1 MLDLNALVKD
11 VTIIDTSGKEHKLTG
26 KNPEAQLQ
34 GIKIYESIELNTI
47 AAELMVVDTAINLI
61 GSIPIVGTETVKI
74 KLQAPNISQKDYE
87 WEFVIYGIRNR
98 IVSKN
103 VQIYVLDLFSVEALR
118 NETLRIGKVLKG
130 SADKIVSDVL
140 KTYLSTNKNIM
151 AESCKYKVK
160 QIPSLKRPFDVITS
174 MLPECV
180 SSSTNPQSQ
189 PLDSKTKSSSGSNG
203 VSGGKTDASPKT
215 TVSGSAG
222 YMFFE
227 TYDGYVFKSIDTL
240 IKENQ
245 SKHKD
250 YVYGM
255 AQDSRSTAEKNS
267 YLILNY
273 SFGSQENILQKMRYG
288 VYSSMIS
295 FFNPSTLEYQEYFF
309 DLSKE
314 YPTMV
319 HLGTDEK
326 IPDNIKKLSEYPTRI
341 MLQFFDHETFH
352 DENTIADPDK
362 GGKAQFPDWKKQW
375 MAQSMSRNM
384 ILNNQIL
391 NITIP
396 INFEIRAGDK
406 LNVKLP
412 NQSVSSER
420 EKEKYDKA
428 NSGLYLVKKISY
440 DINRDLDKGLIAV
453 CNLELIRDNLGS

>member
-352 DENTIADPDK
+352 DENTIADPDN
-362 GGKAQFPDWKKQW
+362 GGNAQFPDWKKQW